1 MCHNV
6 RALENAGHDLVVVA
20 RGTVRPPGYAATGNG
35 NGISVNGGIFTL
47 VTPKPDGAVT
57 CRPYDERP
65 LARCQ
70 GSPFRKGMSFDV
82 LKSPSGGSCH
92 IRCKCG
98 PY

>member
-47 VTPKPDGAVT
+47 VTPKPDRDQPGLG
-57 CRPYDERP
+57 DEAG
-65 LARCQ
+65 L
-70 GSPFRKGMSFDV
+70 GSP
-82 LKSPSGGSCH
+82 SPAGLTMRDPWHGARGLLSG
-92 IRCKCG
+92 RE
-98 PY
+98 